1 MKQGKEGQT
10 MVTQSKL
17 EEFLDSPLW
26 VPPINVHLSC
36 VSRDMLHLIHKD
48 QLQSHNSDEGL
59 SSFTKI

>member
-36 VSRDMLHLIHKD
+36 VSRV
-48 QLQSHNSDEGL
+48 N
-59 SSFTKI
+59 